1 MRQIE
6 VQIESA
12 VAYLQK
18 INWDGVAE
26 GGLNLAGNEIWSV
39 VSVREWSVVV
49 ERGGSFA
56 WMILDLIVAELGHE
70 WTHSILE

>member
-1 MRQIE
+1 MVYNNYI
-6 VQIESA
+6 
-12 VAYLQK
+12 Y
-18 INWDGVAE
+18 GVAE

-39 VSVREWSVVV
+39 VSEREWSVVV
-49 ERGGSFA
+49 ERGA